1 MTISLVTGA
10 NSGIGRSIAAHLAG
24 QGHTVYAGMR
34 DVGKADKLMTKAG
47 EAAHHILPIT
57 VDVTDDV
64 SVETAFAGAG
74 PIDVLVNNAGI
85 GLNATAEDLDL
96 DEGRMVFE
104 TNYWGV
110 IRCIQAVLP
119 AMRERGS
126 GHIVNISSVLGR
138 AATAGQTAYC
148 SSKWAVEAMSES
160 LVHEVGPF
168 GIRVSIVEP
177 GITRTAMLPKNVEL
191 PAVTEYGTVYR
202 RMLQMYQAGIAADVS
217 PDEVAS
223 VVWHA
228 ITTDEPRLRYPCT
241 WGGREFTE
249 GRARLHDEDWV
260 ELGMAET
267 DEEYFERFEAAFG
280 LDISEPR
287 LEG

>member
-1 MTISLVTGA
+1 MTVSLVTGA

-34 DVGKADKLMTKAG
+34 DVGKAEKLIEKAG
-47 EAAHHILPIT
+47 EAAEHIYPIT
-57 VDVTDDV
+57 VDVTDDA
-64 SVETAFAGAG
+64 SVTEAFAGAG
-74 PIDVLVNNAGI
+74 PLDVLVNNAGI
-85 GLNATAEDLDL
+85 GLNATTEDLDL
-96 DEGRMVFE
+96 DAGRLVFE
-104 TNYWGV
+104 TNLWGT
-110 IRCIQAVLP
+110 IRCIQAALP
-119 AMRERGS
+119 DMRERGS

-138 AATAGQTAYC
+138 TATVGQTAYC
-148 SSKWAVEAMSES
+148 ASKWALEGMSEA

-177 GITRTAMLPKNVEL
+177 GITRTAILPKNIGQPEGSAYDV
-191 PAVTEYGTVYR
+191 AYR
-202 RMLQMYQAGIAADVS
+202 RMFQMYQAGIAANVS

-241 WGGREFTE
+241 WGGRELTE

-260 ELGMAET
+260 ALGMAET
-267 DEEYFERFEAAFG
+267 DEEYFERFQSAFG
-280 LDISEPR
+280 LDIRPPTE
-287 LEG
+287 

>member
-1 MTISLVTGA
+1 MTVSLVTGA

-34 DVGKADKLMTKAG
+34 DVGKAEKLIEKAG
-47 EAAHHILPIT
+47 EAAGHIFPIT
-57 VDVTDDV
+57 VDITDDA
-64 SVETAFAGAG
+64 SVAEAFAGSG
-74 PIDVLVNNAGI
+74 PLDVLVNNAGI
-85 GLNATAEDLDL
+85 GLNATTEDLDL
-96 DEGRMVFE
+96 DAGRLVFE
-104 TNYWGV
+104 TNLWGT
-110 IRCIQAVLP
+110 IRCIQAALP

-138 AATAGQTAYC
+138 TATVGQTAYC
-148 SSKWAVEAMSES
+148 ASKWALEGMSEA

-177 GITRTAMLPKNVEL
+177 GITRTAILPKNIGQPEDTAYEV
-191 PAVTEYGTVYR
+191 AYR
-202 RMLQMYQAGIAADVS
+202 RMFQMYQAGIAANVS

-241 WGGREFTE
+241 WGGRELTE

-260 ELGMAET
+260 ALGMAET
-267 DEEYFERFEAAFG
+267 DDEYFERFESAFG
-280 LDISEPR
+280 LDIRPPT
-287 LEG
+287 G

>member
-1 MTISLVTGA
+1 MTVSLVTGA

-34 DVGKADKLMTKAG
+34 DVGKAGKLIEKAG
-47 EAAHHILPIT
+47 EAADHILPIT
-57 VDVTDDV
+57 IDVTDDA
-64 SVETAFAGAG
+64 SVAEAFAGAG
-74 PIDVLVNNAGI
+74 PLDVLVNNAGI
-85 GLNATAEDLDL
+85 GLNATTEDLDL
-96 DEGRMVFE
+96 DAGRLVFE
-104 TNYWGV
+104 TNLWGA
-110 IRCIQAVLP
+110 IRCIQAALP

-138 AATAGQTAYC
+138 TATVGQTAYC
-148 SSKWAVEAMSES
+148 ASKWAMEGMSEA
-160 LVHEVGPF
+160 LVHEVGPL

-177 GITRTAMLPKNVEL
+177 GITRTAILPKNIGQPEDTAYEV
-191 PAVTEYGTVYR
+191 AYR
-202 RMLQMYQAGIAADVS
+202 RMFQMYQAGIAANVS

-241 WGGREFTE
+241 WGGRELTE

-260 ELGMAET
+260 ALGMAET
-267 DEEYFERFEAAFG
+267 DDEYFERFESAFG
-280 LDISEPR
+280 LDIRPPAA
-287 LEG
+287 